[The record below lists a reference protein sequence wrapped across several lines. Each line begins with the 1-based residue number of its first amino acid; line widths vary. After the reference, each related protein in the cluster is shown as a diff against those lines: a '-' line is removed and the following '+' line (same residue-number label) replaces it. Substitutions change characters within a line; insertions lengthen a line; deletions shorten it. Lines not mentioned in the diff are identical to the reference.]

1 MWHGAIASP
10 CQAFPSLQTPEKKSD
25 IANCNK
31 VAELA
36 GLNPLQ

>member
-1 MWHGAIASP
+1 MAWRDRVIF
-10 CQAFPSLQTPEKKSD
+10 QAFSSLQTPEKKSD